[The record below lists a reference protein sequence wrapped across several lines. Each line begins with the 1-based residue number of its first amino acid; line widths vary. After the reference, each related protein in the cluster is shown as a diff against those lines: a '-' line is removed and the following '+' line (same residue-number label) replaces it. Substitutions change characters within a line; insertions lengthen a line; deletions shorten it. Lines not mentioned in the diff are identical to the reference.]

1 MASKYRHEPGHGIAQ
16 RIENHGPAT
25 WCFDPIEYDYGGGS
39 KPSVLVDLGG
49 ILSELVGEFAGK
61 DEKVLNALLADPL
74 NIALQLGPLIT
85 ESDSDYLQASHLTDD
100 ERAEVKPRLQALV
113 VALLMLEA
121 SGVLGAID
129 IFCAANVKTDT
140 PVSFL
145 IKPGSPLE
153 SVILKAW
160 GIHADLMP
168 SLYHAQARQVF
179 IDAFKDAVAQDA
191 SVMVKDSIHVL
202 DGHLSPVALAM
213 LAKAAA

>member
-16 RIENHGPAT
+16 RIEKHGPAT
-25 WCFDPIEYDYGGGS
+25 WCFDPHEYDYGGGS
-39 KPSVLVDLGG
+39 QPSVVIDLGG
-49 ILSELVGEFAGK
+49 VLAELVGEFAAR
-61 DEKVLNALLADPL
+61 DEKIINALLSDPL
-74 NIALQLGPLIT
+74 NIALQMGPLIT
-85 ESDSDYLQASHLTDD
+85 QSDTDYLQASHLTDD
-100 ERAEVKPRLQALV
+100 ERVEVKPRLQALV

-121 SGVLGAID
+121 SGVLSAID
-129 IFCAANVKTDT
+129 VFCAANVKTDT
-140 PVSFL
+140 PVSFI

-179 IDAFKDAVAQDA
+179 IDAFSDAVAQDA
-191 SVMVKDSIHVL
+191 SELVADSLHVL

-213 LAKAAA
+213 LARAAA